1 MKKILLVSLFVFLA
15 GSAFVTRAAEK
26 LYTGPI
32 ADAHAHIGSKF
43 NDVEPSDII
52 ALYKKADVNKAGI
65 FVSIKKAANLREQ
78 FPENF
83 IFFTDPYQDKR
94 GDYRLSERKL
104 DELSDMLNSGLV
116 SGVGEF
122 YVSLSSAPFNR
133 KGIELDLLS
142 PEQNKFLSVL
152 NSTGAVLH
160 FHDERVA
167 KSTEIVFQKY
177 SGIKFILA
185 HCGYLSPSRLRELF
199 EQNDNLFADLSLIS
213 NNHFA
218 RFRSNPPIT
227 IKPSEEWK
235 KLMIDFSSRL
245 MVGSD
250 IGATWK
256 RMSYLPDVIK
266 DYRKILGNLPKEA
279 AEAIAY
285 RNFERLFTNKKNN
298 AIN

>member
-1 MKKILLVSLFVFLA
+1 MKKILLLSLFIFLA
-15 GSAFVTRAAEK
+15 GSAGATRAAEE
-26 LYTGPI
+26 LYTGPV

-52 ALYKKADVNKAGI
+52 ALYKKAGVNKAGI
-65 FVSIKKAANLREQ
+65 FVSIKKVAKLRKQ

-94 GDYRLSERKL
+94 DDYRLSERGL
-104 DELSDMLNSGLV
+104 DKLSDMLNSGLV

-133 KGIELDLLS
+133 KGIELDLLD
-142 PEQNKFLSVL
+142 PKQDKFLSIL

-167 KSTEIVFQKY
+167 KSTEIIFQKY
-177 SGIKFILA
+177 PRIKFILA
-185 HCGYLSPSRLRELF
+185 HCGYLSAVRLRELF
-199 EQNDNLFADLSLIS
+199 KQNDNLFADLSLIS

-218 RFRSNPPIT
+218 RFKSNPPIA
-227 IKPSEEWK
+227 INPSAEWK
-235 KLMIDFSSRL
+235 NLMIEFSSRL

-256 RMSYLPDVIK
+256 RMSRLPDVIE
-266 DYRKILGNLPKEA
+266 DYRKILGTLPKEA

-285 RNFERLFTNKKNN
+285 KNFERLFTIKNK
-298 AIN
+298 